1 VLNIKAVLRTIA
13 AERAIFLIVNIVFSF
28 VMSRGGCAQHDEKLE
43 TRSMAPVFQPF
54 PNTDPGL
61 AGETGVSGD
70 CGIVYGS
77 DGLNVGVGVVGA
89 SFKIG
94 AWNPWLV

>member
-43 TRSMAPVFQPF
+43 TRSMAPVFSHSRIPIPDWRVRPEF
-54 PNTDPGL
+54 RGIAALCMDP
-61 AGETGVSGD
+61 TG
-70 CGIVYGS
+70 
-77 DGLNVGVGVVGA
+77 
-89 SFKIG
+89 
-94 AWNPWLV
+94 